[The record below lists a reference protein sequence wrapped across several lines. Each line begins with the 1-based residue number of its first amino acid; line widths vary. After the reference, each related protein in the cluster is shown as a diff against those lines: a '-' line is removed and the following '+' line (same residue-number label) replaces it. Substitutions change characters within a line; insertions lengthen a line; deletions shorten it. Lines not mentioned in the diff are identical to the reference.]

1 MHFFYVQI
9 DCKSTYIVPISK
21 AALSSAIEYQASKG
35 KTTSE
40 RHSLFSFVLYTVN
53 IQQYNASALWLG
65 FENTRNTEVKGTC
78 SV

>member
-9 DCKSTYIVPISK
+9 DCKSTYIVPISLQ

-53 IQQYNASALWLG
+53 IQQ
-65 FENTRNTEVKGTC
+65 
-78 SV
+78 